1 MRGDGLRARLVAQRL
16 LEEGGRS
23 VFALV
28 EVDVGVIGQ
37 LLERQAGRVDQRV
50 ACRQRHA
57 RGRLDQLHELEAG
70 GVEAR
75 RQAPSAVA
83 EVSNTTPSSLSPD
96 GHVVDDAL
104 RGAVAERVVVG
115 VAAQRQHRVRER
127 LDIEQVMLPGN
138 GEIVCHGKILSLGAA
153 PRKSLLRGAA
163 DVNQVFCAV
172 AYFALSRSSTK
183 RFALC
188 SLEVPSLSAS
198 NTMTLAGRTPVWAFS
213 AASTRLDTW
222 S

>member
-1 MRGDGLRARLVAQRL
+1 M
-16 LEEGGRS
+16 
-23 VFALV
+23 
-28 EVDVGVIGQ
+28 
-37 LLERQAGRVDQRV
+37 

-57 RGRLDQLHELEAG
+57 RCRFNQLHELKAG
-70 GVEAR
+70 GVEGGVKLRGGRGGLEHHAQLAFAR
-75 RQAPSAVA
+75 C
-83 EVSNTTPSSLSPD
+83 
-96 GHVVDDAL
+96 HVVDDAL
-104 RGAVAERVVVG
+104 CGAVTERIVVG
-115 VAAQRQHRVRER
+115 VAAQRQHRVRKR